1 MSETQKTYKRLA
13 EWVTA
18 LYNETTGK
26 TISPPPTEKMPHLEF
41 ILKAISGEKELPD
54 GCPSR
59 GSLAV
64 MEISGIKKKLSEVT
78 AAIKALENAI
88 WREGKG

>member
-1 MSETQKTYKRLA
+1 VSEIKKTYERLMGWIA
-13 EWVTA
+13 G

-26 TISPPPTEKMPHLEF
+26 TISPPPIEKIPHLEF

-78 AAIKALENAI
+78 AAVKDLENAI
-88 WREGKG
+88 WQKGK